1 MLSGRRIGG
10 VPDGRSGGGFMG
22 QFAERLRG
30 TSPDPALA
38 TVRVLLGLL
47 YVSTGLMKMFVPR
60 LGRAFAGQVVEAGLP
75 FPALSIWLVPVAEI
89 GVGLFLLLGLLARP
103 AAAVASA
110 MMLVATYVHLV
121 VEQPGLFPLQPEA
134 PVVPLIALALNGYV
148 LWRGAGAGSLD
159 LRACSRPNA

>member
-1 MLSGRRIGG
+1 MSEFW
-10 VPDGRSGGGFMG
+10 V
-22 QFAERLRG
+22 RLRATG
-30 TSPDPALA
+30 RDRAVA

-47 YVSTGLMKMFVPR
+47 YVSTGLMKLFVPR
-60 LGRAFAGQVVEAGLP
+60 LGQAFAGQVVEAGLP
-75 FPALSIWLVPVAEI
+75 FPVLSVWLVPVAEI

-121 VEQPGLFPLQPEA
+121 VDEPDLFPLQPEA
-134 PVVPLIALALNGYV
+134 PIVPLIALALNGYV

-159 LRACSRPNA
+159 LRSRRRAAAA